1 MARRVRDPYQ
11 VLGVSP
17 DVSDARLRAAYHR
30 LVQLHHPDHN
40 HGSPEAA
47 RRFEEVQDAYAQI
60 TGLRREAGGSPPGPR
75 GKPTPPRPRAKPA
88 PPRPVD
94 PEVDARVAD
103 LERQVR
109 EAHEA
114 RERAR
119 RAAAEAAAQTQ
130 QRPSD
135 EELGYVRTDD
145 SFSKL
150 LDDAAAEISHR
161 FGEARRHGTTKRVA
175 DLIDEL
181 AQKLKAERP
190 PREHD

>member
-17 DVSDARLRAAYHR
+17 DVSDDALRSAYHK

-40 HGSPEAA
+40 AGSTESA
-47 RRFEEVQDAYAQI
+47 RRFEEIQDAYAQVMR
-60 TGLRREAGGSPPGPR
+60 LRRTASRPRTEAPGY
-75 GKPTPPRPRAKPA
+75 TPPA
-88 PPRPVD
+88 PD
-94 PEVDARVAD
+94 PELESRMAD

-109 EAHEA
+109 EAHLA

-119 RAAAEAAAQTQ
+119 RAAAEAAARTER
-130 QRPSD
+130 RPSD
-135 EELGYVRTDD
+135 EELGYVTTDD

-150 LDDAAAEISHR
+150 LDDVRTELSEKFAQAHTHP
-161 FGEARRHGTTKRVA
+161 ARERVA

-181 AQKLKAERP
+181 AAKLRGEKS
-190 PREHD
+190 

>member
-17 DVSDARLRAAYHR
+17 DVSDAALRSAYHK

-40 HGSPEAA
+40 AGSPAAA

-60 TGLRREAGGSPPGPR
+60 TRLRRTAAGPR
-75 GKPTPPRPRAKPA
+75 PSEA
-88 PPRPVD
+88 PPTTAPPN
-94 PEVDARVAD
+94 PEVDSRMAD

-109 EAHEA
+109 EAHQA

-119 RAAAEAAAQTQ
+119 RAAAEAAARTEK
-130 QRPSD
+130 RPSD

-145 SFSKL
+145 TFSKL
-150 LDDAAAEISHR
+150 LDDVRTELSEKFAQ
-161 FGEARRHGTTKRVA
+161 ARTHPARERVA

-181 AQKLKAERP
+181 AAKLRRDPPER
-190 PREHD
+190 

>member
-17 DVSDARLRAAYHR
+17 DSSDAALRSAYHK

-40 HGSPEAA
+40 AGSPDAA
-47 RRFEEVQDAYAQI
+47 RRFEEIQDAYGQI
-60 TGLRREAGGSPPGPR
+60 TRLRRAASTPR
-75 GKPTPPRPRAKPA
+75 TDTHASA
-88 PPRPVD
+88 PPPD
-94 PEVDARVAD
+94 PEVESRMAD

-109 EAHEA
+109 EAHQA

-119 RAAAEAAAQTQ
+119 RAATEAAARTEK
-130 QRPSD
+130 RPSD

-145 SFSKL
+145 SLSKL
-150 LDDAAAEISHR
+150 LEDVRTELSEKFAQ
-161 FGEARRHGTTKRVA
+161 ARTHPARERVA

-181 AQKLKAERP
+181 ADRLRGEGR
-190 PREHD
+190 